1 VRSKWREVQP
11 VAHQVLWAADRT
23 FSHPEGA
30 LVLGHAAPWIKALP
44 MEERLI
50 AAARLTHP
58 PLRRMTRAWAL
69 PEVDPEE

>member
-1 VRSKWREVQP
+1 
-11 VAHQVLWAADRT
+11 
-23 FSHPEGA
+23 
-30 LVLGHAAPWIKALP
+30 